1 LHRPIGII
9 GKFFNDWNYALI
21 YDFGGSSDGFG
32 GAAPGSLAGLAVWL
46 LFAFFWQML
55 VPIVTMAV
63 APPDPYD
70 PISALRTIDV
80 GMDISRFSPN
90 TLFSEATLAFL
101 SPTTR
106 SLGPV
111 LSSQVQGSIRGAPL
125 PLSDSLA
132 LVWPQ
137 LTALLA
143 TVILLF
149 AIAYIL
155 FQRQE
160 VRA

>member
-1 LHRPIGII
+1 
-9 GKFFNDWNYALI
+9 
-21 YDFGGSSDGFG
+21 
-32 GAAPGSLAGLAVWL
+32 
-46 LFAFFWQML
+46 ML
-55 VPIVTMAV
+55 VRIVTMAI

-70 PISALRTIDV
+70 PLSALHTIDV
-80 GMDISRFSPN
+80 GMEISRLSPN

-106 SLGPV
+106 ALGPI

-125 PLSDSLA
+125 PLGESLVM
-132 LVWPQ
+132 VWPQ

-149 AIAYIL
+149 VIAYIL